1 MNDNSVN
8 VYAQAKMKFS
18 DLTTFSIC
26 TWVKFTYEVIYYCPC
41 SVSRNHSKKFLQ
53 RIYNQLWSYCSEVE
67 TSDGEKDL
75 VCSSLCKIYFIP
87 KQ

>member
-41 SVSRNHSKKFLQ
+41 LLFS
-53 RIYNQLWSYCSEVE
+53 
-67 TSDGEKDL
+67 T
-75 VCSSLCKIYFIP
+75 IP
-87 KQ
+87 KSLQNFYREYTINYGPIALKWKPVMEKKILCVAVYVSYNFL

>member
-26 TWVKFTYEVIYYCPC
+26 TWVKFTYEVILILLSMFSTIPK
-41 SVSRNHSKKFLQ
+41 SLKKFFREYTINYGPIALKWKPVMEKKILCVAVYV
-53 RIYNQLWSYCSEVE
+53 IYNFL
-67 TSDGEKDL
+67 
-75 VCSSLCKIYFIP
+75 
-87 KQ
+87 